1 MRHQPA
7 RLHRQRAQLDARFA
21 RLRLLLEQAA
31 PPRRGWIKAIRE
43 ALGMSAQQLGARLGV
58 SQPAVANLERNE
70 ARRVATLEHLD
81 RAARALGCRLVYAI
95 VPAATLEAQIDD
107 RALGVARRKLKRV
120 RHSMALESQ
129 APSATLH
136 DLQIVELAAEL
147 KRRLTSDLWN
157 EE

>member
-7 RLHRQRAQLDARFA
+7 LLHRQRAQLDARFA
-21 RLRLLLEQAA
+21 KLRPLLEQAT

-70 ARRVATLEHLD
+70 ARRAATLVHLD

-95 VPAATLEAQIDD
+95 VPDDTLEAQIDD